1 MNVNYKYL
9 IVLPSIRSHLIILLF
24 PQYGYD
30 RDSAASESE
39 GIAAR
44 LSTLFIQAGN
54 DDIRIVEKLVTSHE
68 IQYKSI
74 SFGEDVIKEMIMSSV
89 FGIPVSAKV
98 IITFRIFRCL
108 RIPFF

>member
-1 MNVNYKYL
+1 MFTIFQSL
-9 IVLPSIRSHLIILLF
+9 
-24 PQYGYD
+24 QYGTG
-30 RDSAASESE
+30 RDVEAPESD
-39 GIAAR
+39 GVAAR

-98 IITFRIFRCL
+98 IFVTQNYFGSKN
-108 RIPFF
+108 

>member
-1 MNVNYKYL
+1 ML
-9 IVLPSIRSHLIILLF
+9 IAFYIFFNTFTIFWSS
-24 PQYGYD
+24 QYGTG
-30 RDSAASESE
+30 RDVEAAES
-39 GIAAR
+39 GGVAAR

-54 DDIRIVEKLVTSHE
+54 DDIRIVDKLVTSHE

-98 IITFRIFRCL
+98 NFVTQTYFGSKF
-108 RIPFF
+108 